1 MRVVE
6 PKDCCIFI
14 WGASNN
20 IDVKVSLAGRA
31 GAPGSWAGGP
41 ERLRPLRSPA
51 RLTASA
57 SAPSSNLQT
66 GASGFSLASS
76 GPQPREGPAPPP
88 RRGYPLGQLTAS
100 RLLRYLRD
108 AALRGP
114 RERRREDGGRHR
126 PGRSLHQVS
135 GRGRLRA
142 PGRAVVTA
150 R

>member
-1 MRVVE
+1 ME
-6 PKDCCIFI
+6 KH
-14 WGASNN
+14 
-20 IDVKVSLAGRA
+20 LAGRA
-31 GAPGSWAGGP
+31 GAPGGWAGGP

-57 SAPSSNLQT
+57 SAPSPNLQT

-126 PGRSLHQVS
+126 PGRSLHEVS
-135 GRGRLRA
+135 GRGWLRA